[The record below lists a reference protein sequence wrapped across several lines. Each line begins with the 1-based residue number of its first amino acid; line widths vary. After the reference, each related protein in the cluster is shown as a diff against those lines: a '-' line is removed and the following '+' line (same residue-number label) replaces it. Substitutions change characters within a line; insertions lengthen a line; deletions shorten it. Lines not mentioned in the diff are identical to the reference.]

1 MAIENTVTF
10 CKNATNLVEILI
22 LDNLYRSRLRFF
34 TDIFTQ
40 NPPTNTPTRLCAANR
55 YGFGG
60 KHSDYTSR
68 PPIKIGSVRIC
79 RL

>member
-40 NPPTNTPTRLCAANR
+40 NPPTNTPTRLYAANR
-55 YGFGG
+55 YGFGANTVIIYIPAAN
-60 KHSDYTSR
+60 KNR
-68 PPIKIGSVRIC
+68 
-79 RL
+79 